1 MPAAP
6 GPKKNPDFIKRHPLL
21 SALLLW
27 IALELLILALY
38 FSGVIRD
45 SGVAGSLVT
54 EIVPLGC
61 VVVAVLLSIRKMF

>member
-1 MPAAP
+1 MSSAP
-6 GPKKNPDFIKRHPLL
+6 SPKKKPDFVKRHPLL

-27 IALELLILALY
+27 IFLELIVFALY

-45 SGVAGSLVT
+45 SGFAGSLVT
-54 EIVPLGC
+54 EFVPLGC